1 MTYVGMDLLNFRL
14 DGLCEGGYNG
24 CRVNGSSFVEA
35 SYSFWMGEK
44 KWFGRA
50 EELELTLSRTFPFA
64 N

>member
-44 KWFGRA
+44 K
-50 EELELTLSRTFPFA
+50 
-64 N
+64 